1 MLAQPGRRIRRRPNR
16 GKRCAIRSKFTSQ
29 YLIPQ
34 VIENTSR
41 GERGFDIYSRLLRER
56 IVFLTGPVED
66 HMASVIIA
74 QLLFLEAENPK
85 KEVSMYINS
94 PGGVVTAGL
103 AIYDTMQ
110 FIRPKV
116 STLCVGQAASMG
128 SLLLAAG
135 DAGLR
140 FALPNARIMVHQ
152 PSGGFQGQASDI
164 LRHAEDIMKIKRR
177 LNEIYVKHTG
187 RDYDTIETTLDRD
200 HFMSAEEAKAFG
212 IVDNVYDKRPED
224 QVPVKAA

>member
-1 MLAQPGRRIRRRPNR
+1 MRDPLEVY
-16 GKRCAIRSKFTSQ
+16 SQ

-224 QVPVKAA
+224 QVAVKAA